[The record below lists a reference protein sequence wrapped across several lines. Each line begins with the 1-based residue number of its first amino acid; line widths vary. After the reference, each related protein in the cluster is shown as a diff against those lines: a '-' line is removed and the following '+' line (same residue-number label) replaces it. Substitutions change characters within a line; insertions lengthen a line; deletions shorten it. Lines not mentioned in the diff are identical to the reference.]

1 MTKRALT
8 LALAGMVVVVASACG
23 AGEVVNEG
31 FSFTTV
37 EVTRGDLSIRA
48 EATGTVEPIRTVEV
62 KSKASG
68 EILRLHADVGDQVGP
83 GSLLADIDPRDV
95 QNRFN
100 QTEAD
105 LAVAQARLEISEAQL
120 ERSDQLL
127 EAAVITP
134 QEHEGSRLEFANS
147 QAGLVKAETNHD
159 LAILQLNDVRI
170 RAPTAGTII
179 QKSVEE
185 GVVIQSA
192 SQNVSGG
199 TVLFMMANLAEMQ
212 VRTLVDET
220 DMGQLASGLEAIVT
234 VEAYPDQMFW
244 GVVDKIE
251 PQATVVQ
258 NVTMF
263 PVIVSLDN
271 SLQLLKPGMNAEVE
285 VLIDEA
291 LDVVLV
297 PNNAIVQTSDVGPAA
312 MALGLNIDDMD
323 LTQFM
328 RAGRGGSRG
337 GQGFGGG
344 RGGDRDGRHQPDETT
359 APSGAGNRSG
369 ATLAEPINSGADT
382 RSENGEDP
390 GSVMAQLQE
399 LRAKVESGEI
409 SQDSMRAV
417 MQDLGGGRS
426 GRGRFGAGQRSGG
439 GEVTGAPTR
448 DTRSAVVFVMNADSV
463 PEPRLVQIGLNDWDH
478 TQVVTGVQEG
488 DVLVVVGAAQLMAQQ
503 QEFLDRMRSRMGGNP
518 FGGGMGRSGG
528 GMFRGRIPE

>member
-8 LALAGMVVVVASACG
+8 LALAGMVAVVASACG
-23 AGEVVNEG
+23 AGEVANEG

-37 EVTRGDLSIRA
+37 EVSRGDLSIRA

-199 TVLFMMANLAEMQ
+199 TVLFMMAHLAEMQ

-234 VEAYPDQMFW
+234 VEAYPDQVFW

-297 PNNAIVQTSDVGPAA
+297 PNNAIVQTSDVGAAA

-359 APSGAGNRSG
+359 AP
-369 ATLAEPINSGADT
+369 SGADT

-518 FGGGMGRSGG
+518 FSGGMGRSGG

>member
-1 MTKRALT
+1 MTRRTLT
-8 LALAGMVVVVASACG
+8 LALAGMVAVVTAACSNNDKS
-23 AGEVVNEG
+23 VDEG
-31 FSFTTV
+31 SSLMTV

-127 EAAVITP
+127 GAAVITP
-134 QEHEGSRLEFANS
+134 QEHESSRLEFANS
-147 QAGLVKAETNHD
+147 QASLVKAETNHD

-170 RAPTAGTII
+170 RAPAAGTII

-199 TVLFMMANLAEMQ
+199 TALFMMANLKEMQ

-220 DMGQLASGLEAIVT
+220 DMGQLASGLEAIVS
-234 VEAYPDQMFW
+234 VEAFPDESFR

-271 SLQLLKPGMNAEVE
+271 SLGLLKPGMNAEVE

-312 MALGLNIDDMD
+312 MALGLNIEDMD

-328 RAGRGGSRG
+328 RGGRGSSRG
-337 GQGFGGG
+337 GQGFTGG
-344 RGGDRDGRHQPDETT
+344 RGQGGEPQSEGAEAASGEGDSPPGDGQD
-359 APSGAGNRSG
+359 
-369 ATLAEPINSGADT
+369 DQ
-382 RSENGEDP
+382 
-390 GSVMAQLQE
+390 GSIMAQLQE
-399 LRAKVESGEI
+399 LRAQVESGEI
-409 SQDSMRAV
+409 SQESMRAE
-417 MQDLGGGRS
+417 MQRLGGGRG
-426 GRGRFGAGQRSGG
+426 GRAARREGGA
-439 GEVTGAPTR
+439 EVTRASAR
-448 DTRSAVVFVMNADSV
+448 DTRPAVVFVMGADSI
-463 PEPRLVQIGLNDWDH
+463 PEPRLVQMGLNDWDH

-503 QEFLDRMRSRMGGNP
+503 QEFQDRMMSRMGGNL
-518 FGGGMGRSGG
+518 FGGGMGGG
-528 GMFRGRIPE
+528 GSRGFRGRTPE

>member
-1 MTKRALT
+1 MTRKTLT
-8 LALAGMVVVVASACG
+8 LALAGMVAVVTAACSND
-23 AGEVVNEG
+23 ESVTEG
-31 FSFTTV
+31 SSLTTV

-68 EILRLHADVGDQVGP
+68 EILRLHADGGDEVGP

-127 EAAVITP
+127 GAAVITP
-134 QEHEGSRLEFANS
+134 QEHESSRLEFANS
-147 QAGLVKAETNHD
+147 QASLVKAKTNHD

-170 RAPTAGTII
+170 RAPAAGTII

-199 TVLFMMANLAEMQ
+199 TALFMMANLKEMQ

-220 DMGQLASGLEAIVT
+220 DMGQLASGLEAMVT
-234 VEAYPDQMFW
+234 VEAFPDESCR

-271 SLQLLKPGMNAEVE
+271 SAGLLKPGMNAEVE

-328 RAGRGGSRG
+328 RGGRGGSRG
-337 GQGFGGG
+337 GQGFAGG
-344 RGGDRDGRHQPDETT
+344 RGQGGRPQSEGAEAASGEGDSPPGDGQD
-359 APSGAGNRSG
+359 
-369 ATLAEPINSGADT
+369 DQ
-382 RSENGEDP
+382 
-390 GSVMAQLQE
+390 GSIMAQLQE
-399 LRAKVESGEI
+399 LRAQVESGEI
-409 SQDSMRAV
+409 SQESLRAE
-417 MQDLGGGRS
+417 MQRLGGGRG
-426 GRGRFGAGQRSGG
+426 GRAARGG
-439 GEVTGAPTR
+439 GADVTRASTR
-448 DTRSAVVFVMNADSV
+448 DTRPAVVFVMGADSI
-463 PEPRLVQIGLNDWDH
+463 PKPRLVQMGLNDWDH
-478 TQVVTGVQEG
+478 TQIVMGVEAG

-503 QEFLDRMRSRMGGNP
+503 QEFQARMMSRMGGNL
-518 FGGGMGRSGG
+518 FGGGMGRGG
-528 GMFRGRIPE
+528 GFRPRTP

>member
-8 LALAGMVVVVASACG
+8 LALAGMVAVVASACG
-23 AGEVVNEG
+23 TGGEAANEV
-31 FSFTTV
+31 SSYTTV
-37 EVTRGDLSIRA
+37 EVSRGNLSIRA

-120 ERSDQLL
+120 ERSDKLL

-134 QEHEGSRLEFANS
+134 QEHESSRLEFANS
-147 QAGLVKAETNHD
+147 QASLVKAETNHD

-199 TVLFMMANLAEMQ
+199 TVLFMMANLKEMQ

-251 PQATVVQ
+251 PQATVE
-258 NVTMF
+258 F
-263 PVIVSLDN
+263 
-271 SLQLLKPGMNAEVE
+271 
-285 VLIDEA
+285 
-291 LDVVLV
+291 
-297 PNNAIVQTSDVGPAA
+297 
-312 MALGLNIDDMD
+312 
-323 LTQFM
+323 
-328 RAGRGGSRG
+328 
-337 GQGFGGG
+337 GQ
-344 RGGDRDGRHQPDETT
+344 
-359 APSGAGNRSG
+359 
-369 ATLAEPINSGADT
+369 
-382 RSENGEDP
+382 
-390 GSVMAQLQE
+390 
-399 LRAKVESGEI
+399 
-409 SQDSMRAV
+409 
-417 MQDLGGGRS
+417 
-426 GRGRFGAGQRSGG
+426 
-439 GEVTGAPTR
+439 
-448 DTRSAVVFVMNADSV
+448 
-463 PEPRLVQIGLNDWDH
+463 
-478 TQVVTGVQEG
+478 
-488 DVLVVVGAAQLMAQQ
+488 
-503 QEFLDRMRSRMGGNP
+503 
-518 FGGGMGRSGG
+518 
-528 GMFRGRIPE
+528 

>member
-1 MTKRALT
+1 MTRKTLT
-8 LALAGMVVVVASACG
+8 LALAGMVAVVTAACSND
-23 AGEVVNEG
+23 ELVTEG
-31 FSFTTV
+31 SSLTTV

-68 EILRLHADVGDQVGP
+68 EILRLHADVGDEVGP

-134 QEHEGSRLEFANS
+134 QEHESSRLEFANS
-147 QAGLVKAETNHD
+147 QASLVKAKTNHD

-170 RAPTAGTII
+170 RAPAAGTII

-199 TVLFMMANLAEMQ
+199 TALFMMANLKEMQ

-234 VEAYPDQMFW
+234 VEAFPDESFR

-271 SLQLLKPGMNAEVE
+271 SAGLLKPGMNAEVE

-328 RAGRGGSRG
+328 RGGRGGSRG
-337 GQGFGGG
+337 GQGFAGG
-344 RGGDRDGRHQPDETT
+344 RGQGGRPQSEGAEAASGEGDSPPGDGQD
-359 APSGAGNRSG
+359 
-369 ATLAEPINSGADT
+369 DQ
-382 RSENGEDP
+382 
-390 GSVMAQLQE
+390 GSIMAQLQE
-399 LRAKVESGEI
+399 LRAQVESGEI
-409 SQDSMRAV
+409 SQESMRAE
-417 MQDLGGGRS
+417 MQRLGGGRG
-426 GRGRFGAGQRSGG
+426 GRAARGG
-439 GEVTGAPTR
+439 GADVTRASTR
-448 DTRSAVVFVMNADSV
+448 DTRPAVVFVMGADSI
-463 PEPRLVQIGLNDWDH
+463 PKPRLVQMGLNDWDH
-478 TQVVTGVQEG
+478 TQIVMGVEAG

-503 QEFLDRMRSRMGGNP
+503 QEFQSRMMSRMGGNL
-518 FGGGMGRSGG
+518 FGGGMGRGG
-528 GMFRGRIPE
+528 GFRPRTP